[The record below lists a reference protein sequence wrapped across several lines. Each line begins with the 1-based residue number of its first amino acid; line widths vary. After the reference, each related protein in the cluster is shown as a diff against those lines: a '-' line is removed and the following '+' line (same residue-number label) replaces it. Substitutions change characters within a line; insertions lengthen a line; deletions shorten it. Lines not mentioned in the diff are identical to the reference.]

1 MGDGDDVPRP
11 RRQGRALLVI
21 SLLAAAL
28 MVIAAVNLALVF
40 VLISASGT
48 NPPNFLSY
56 IAIGV
61 LPFLA
66 TAALITWTVVGP
78 GAATKA
84 NRTPRHI
91 VRTLLTISV
100 IGLPVMVVGGF
111 WAGLFAAAQGLPVG
125 SPEADALYIF
135 QFTLVAAVVADG
147 VTLVGA
153 LATRGGGSLPR
164 ETGVDQ

>member
-1 MGDGDDVPRP
+1 M
-11 RRQGRALLVI
+11 I
-21 SLLAAAL
+21 SVLAAAL
-28 MVIAAVNLALVF
+28 MVIAAVNLVLVF
-40 VLISASGT
+40 VLISAYRT

-56 IAIGV
+56 MAIGV

-66 TAALITWTVVGP
+66 TAALIAWTVVGP

-84 NRTPRHI
+84 NRTPQHI
-91 VRTLLTISV
+91 VHRLLAISV
-100 IGLPVMVVGGF
+100 IGLPLMVACGF
-111 WAGLFAAAQGLPVG
+111 WAGLFAAAQVLPVG

-147 VTLVGA
+147 VTLVVA

-164 ETGVDQ
+164 ETGVNQ